1 MSESITSATKS
12 SYVLATFDA
21 LSLIIP
27 TLALVVILSYTTRCA
42 GEKTRLHI
50 ITITGL
56 LLLIISGVCRV
67 ALDFLTMPTEVG
79 YS

>member
-1 MSESITSATKS
+1 
-12 SYVLATFDA
+12 
-21 LSLIIP
+21 
-27 TLALVVILSYTTRCA
+27 VILSYTTRCA

-67 ALDFLTMPTEVG
+67 ALDFLTMPTKVG